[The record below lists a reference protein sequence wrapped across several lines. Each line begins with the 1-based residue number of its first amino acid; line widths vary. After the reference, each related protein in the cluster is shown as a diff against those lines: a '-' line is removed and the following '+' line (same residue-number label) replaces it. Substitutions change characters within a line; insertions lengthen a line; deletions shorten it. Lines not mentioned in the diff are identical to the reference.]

1 MLCFLA
7 YSCCVFSLCCVLHG
21 VFLHILVLVVFC
33 CVLSGVVWCF
43 LTRSHSCCG
52 VLSCIAWCF
61 LAHVPV
67 LVVLCGV
74 F

>member
-1 MLCFLA
+1 MIA
-7 YSCCVFSLCCVLHG
+7 NKAAMVG
-21 VFLHILVLVVFC
+21 VVFC

-74 F
+74 FWHILFLIVF